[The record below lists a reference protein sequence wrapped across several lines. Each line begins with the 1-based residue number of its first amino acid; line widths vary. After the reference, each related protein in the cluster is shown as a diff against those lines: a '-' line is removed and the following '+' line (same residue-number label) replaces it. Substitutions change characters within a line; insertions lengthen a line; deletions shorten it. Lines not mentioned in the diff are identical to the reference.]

1 MRHIFAKT
9 AFAGLLLMGVTAC
22 QLLLK
27 NINGD
32 GKVYKKIVPQQ
43 LVIRETS
50 AKRTVNKQELSTTE

>member
-1 MRHIFAKT
+1 MSAIEDQSR
-9 AFAGLLLMGVTAC
+9 LMGITAC

-32 GKVYKKIVPQQ
+32 SKVYKKIVPQQ

-50 AKRTVNKQELSTTE
+50 AKK